1 MQNEQSIVQPG
12 AVGIRPFGE
21 FFFATNNLGKSAAV
35 LYCGLPAKLLLFGKA
50 NSIQNRPSVEG
61 HLASSSKRQRIMK
74 SLNEYRS
81 SWSKCLNYLSSS
93 LCFLLGGSLLT
104 ISQFTHW
111 SSGQLCEEQPK
122 DGFGSYS
129 CTINKPCLVVT
140 LRSKKK
146 VETHRLKNWKI
157 PSLKLTASLPLKIN
171 GRGIMKFPFGII
183 FQNQTLSFREGYF
196 QDCKRHNATE
206 NSTVSIAFCS
216 SRPPNRSHNCY
227 LVHHIHPAPPRP

>member
-1 MQNEQSIVQPG
+1 MSQ
-12 AVGIRPFGE
+12 
-21 FFFATNNLGKSAAV
+21 
-35 LYCGLPAKLLLFGKA
+35 LP
-50 NSIQNRPSVEG
+50 
-61 HLASSSKRQRIMK
+61 
-74 SLNEYRS
+74 
-81 SWSKCLNYLSSS
+81 
-93 LCFLLGGSLLT
+93 FLLTLLPSGRKLT

-140 LRSKKK
+140 LQ
-146 VETHRLKNWKI
+146 NWKI

-196 QDCKRHNATE
+196 QDCKRHNATG
-206 NSTVSIAFCS
+206 NSTVSITFCP